1 MKNERDDELKLP
13 EELEK
18 EICDLIDDAGKL
30 LEEGK
35 SDVSLEIVRS
45 AWEKLP
51 GSKYDSAA
59 SYTIIEE
66 LTKLLNHAGRYDE
79 AFEVVQGFT
88 LYLESNGEKANRATP
103 YILHGI
109 NLLFA
114 CRPDLAK
121 KAFYKAVKYG
131 AVKMDFM
138 GFHAIYFD
146 IAKKKLIGNKEIMEL
161 FFEKVASPMLF
172 IDSMENDELSEEIS
186 ERIEILNKQGHEL
199 YMKEEF
205 RECLK
210 VRKEALGLI
219 PQPQKLYLEAFWLET
234 LIGECYFA
242 LGEFKQSLAHF
253 LNAKRNITTVENEH
267 PTLMLRLGELYF
279 ELDRFNEAE
288 EFLLKAYVA
297 VGEEIFETE
306 EEKYFNF
313 LKDNVKLS

>member
-1 MKNERDDELKLP
+1 MKNEKDDELELSK
-13 EELEK
+13 ELEK
-18 EICDLIDDAGKL
+18 EIYDLMNDAGKL
-30 LEEGK
+30 LEEGN
-35 SDVSLEIVRS
+35 SEVSLERIRS

-51 GSKYDSAA
+51 GSKYDSAI
-59 SYTIIEE
+59 SYAILEE

-103 YILHGI
+103 YIMHGI

-146 IAKKKLIGNKEIMEL
+146 IAKKKLIDNKKIMEL

-172 IDSMENDELSEEIS
+172 IDSMEIDELSEELS
-186 ERIEILNKQGHEL
+186 ERIETLNKQGHDL

-205 RECLK
+205 HECLK
-210 VRKEALGLI
+210 VRKEALALI
-219 PQPQKLYLEAFWLET
+219 PQPQKLYLEAFWLEIF
-234 LIGECYFA
+234 IGECYFT
-242 LGEFKQSLAHF
+242 LEEFKQSLAHF
-253 LNAKRNITTVENEH
+253 LNAKRNITTIEHEH
-267 PTLMLRLGELYF
+267 PMLMLRLGELYF

-288 EFLLKAYVA
+288 KFLLKAYVA
-297 VGEEIFETE
+297 EGKEIFETE

-313 LKDNVKLS
+313 LKDNVKLN